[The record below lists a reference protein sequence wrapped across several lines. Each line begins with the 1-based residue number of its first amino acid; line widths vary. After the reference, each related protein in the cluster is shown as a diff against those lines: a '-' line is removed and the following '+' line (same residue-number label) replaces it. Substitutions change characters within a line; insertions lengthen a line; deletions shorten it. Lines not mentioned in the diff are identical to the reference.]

1 MTTLAAVTFGLLL
14 LAAPALAGEAVTQT
28 FGAPVDRVWR
38 TTEAVLRQFGWDVD
52 KADRSIGWIETDS
65 RRVEG
70 EDYGVYAKGTR
81 HRLRINVR
89 AAGEGR
95 TAVSVERVLFKRER
109 ILWIDKDE
117 PLTAPDQR
125 VERDFLAAVAKSL

>member
-1 MTTLAAVTFGLLL
+1 MTMFAAMTVSLLL
-14 LAAPALAGEAVTQT
+14 LAAPAFAAEPVTQT
-28 FGAPVDRVWR
+28 FAVPVDRVWR
-38 TTEAVLRQFGWDVD
+38 TAEAVLRQFGWDID
-52 KADRSIGWIETDS
+52 KADRSIGWIETAS

-95 TAVSVERVLFKRER
+95 SAVSVERVLFKRER
-109 ILWIDKDE
+109 ILWMDKDE
-117 PLTAPDQR
+117 PLTAPDQK
-125 VERDFLAAVAKSL
+125 VEKDFLAAVAKSL